1 MDNSSQ
7 HNSKKGSIQY
17 QDKRQYLTNFD
28 EDQEQ
33 QENFDDQLVDNMMMA
48 GSVFS

>member
-33 QENFDDQLVDNMMMA
+33 DNLDDQLVDNMMMA

>member
-1 MDNSSQ
+1 MDSSSQ

-33 QENFDDQLVDNMMMA
+33 DNLDDQLVDNMMMA